1 MDVHLRDLR
10 YFVAVAEELSF
21 TRAAS
26 NRLFIAQPTL
36 SKQIRQLELTLRV
49 ALFERDRRTVALTPA
64 GAALLP
70 RARALLEQWSG
81 TERELAGAARSS
93 TLTVGFQTRIGRG
106 LIPMVTGR
114 LERLHPEWKLLF
126 RQVSWAD
133 PTAGLASGE
142 VDVAVAWLPFP
153 AGGEFSWKV
162 VARETRWVALPAGH
176 RLAAGCD
183 SVADAGGPVADGL
196 VAGGSVGGA
205 GGSVDGP
212 VADGPVTGAGGPA
225 IPFAELVDEPFIAL
239 PASAGALR
247 EFWLATDHRRTPPRI
262 AAEAATA
269 DETFE
274 AVASG
279 LGVVLLSAG
288 NVSIYQRTDV
298 VCRPVSGLSPSQL
311 AVAWRT
317 GDERDVVRVFA
328 DACVQ
333 CLCDPPPN

>member
-21 TRAAS
+21 TRAAT

-49 ALFERDRRTVALTPA
+49 ALFERDRRTVTLTPA
-64 GAALLP
+64 GSALLP
-70 RARALLEQWSG
+70 RARALLQQWG
-81 TERELAGAARSS
+81 ATERELVDAARRS

-106 LIPMVTGR
+106 LIPMVTAR

-153 AGGEFSWKV
+153 AGTEFSWNV
-162 VARETRWVALPAGH
+162 VASEERWVALPAGH
-176 RLAAGCD
+176 RLTDRA
-183 SVADAGGPVADGL
+183 V
-196 VAGGSVGGA
+196 
-205 GGSVDGP
+205 
-212 VADGPVTGAGGPA
+212 
-225 IPFAELVDEPFIAL
+225 IPFDELTGESFIAL
-239 PASAGALR
+239 PASAGPLR
-247 EFWLATDHRRTPPRI
+247 EFWLATDQRSAPARV

-279 LGVVLLSAG
+279 LGVVLLSEG
-288 NVSIYQRTDV
+288 NVAIYQRPDV
-298 VCRPVSGLSPSQL
+298 VCRPVSGLPPSEL

-317 GDERDVVRVFA
+317 GDDRDAVRVFA
-328 DACVQ
+328 EACVR
-333 CLCDPPPN
+333 CLCDAPVS

>member
-49 ALFERDRRTVALTPA
+49 ALFERDRRTVVLTPA
-64 GAALLP
+64 GTALLP

-126 RQVSWAD
+126 RQISWGD

-153 AGGEFSWKV
+153 AGAEFSWKV

-176 RLAAGCD
+176 RLAGV
-183 SVADAGGPVADGL
+183 SP
-196 VAGGSVGGA
+196 
-205 GGSVDGP
+205 
-212 VADGPVTGAGGPA
+212 TEGPA

-247 EFWLATDHRRTPPRI
+247 EFWLATDHRDTPPKI

-279 LGVVLLSAG
+279 LGVVLLSEG
-288 NVSIYQRTDV
+288 NVSIYQRADV

-317 GDERDVVRVFA
+317 GDHRDAVRVFA

-333 CLCDPPPN
+333 CLCDPPTDP

>member
-49 ALFERDRRTVALTPA
+49 ALFERDRRSVTLTPA
-64 GAALLP
+64 GSALLP
-70 RARALLEQWSG
+70 RARTLLEQWDA
-81 TERELAGAARSS
+81 TERELVGTAGRS

-106 LIPMVTGR
+106 LIPMVTAR

-153 AGGEFSWKV
+153 AGTEFSWKT
-162 VARETRWVALPAGH
+162 VASEQRWVALPAGH
-176 RLAAGCD
+176 RLAD
-183 SVADAGGPVADGL
+183 RTV
-196 VAGGSVGGA
+196 
-205 GGSVDGP
+205 
-212 VADGPVTGAGGPA
+212 
-225 IPFAELVDEPFIAL
+225 IPFDELTGESFIAL
-239 PASAGALR
+239 PASAGPLR
-247 EFWLATDHRRTPPRI
+247 EFWLATDQRSTPARVG
-262 AAEAATA
+262 AEAATA

-279 LGVVLLSAG
+279 LGVVLLSEG
-288 NVSIYQRTDV
+288 NVAIYQRADV
-298 VCRPVSGLSPSQL
+298 VCRPVSGLPPSEL

-317 GDERDVVRVFA
+317 RDDRAAVRVFA
-328 DACVQ
+328 EACVR
-333 CLCDPPPN
+333 CLCDAPAS

>member
-153 AGGEFSWKV
+153 AGAEFSWKV
-162 VARETRWVALPAGH
+162 VAREQRWVALPAGH
-176 RLAAGCD
+176 RLAEAGPVVD
-183 SVADAGGPVADGL
+183 GSDGPVAYGP
-196 VAGGSVGGA
+196 VAGGSSA
-205 GGSVDGP
+205 GGSS
-212 VADGPVTGAGGPA
+212 AGAGGPA
-225 IPFAELVDEPFIAL
+225 IPFAELVDESFIAL

-247 EFWLATDHRRTPPRI
+247 EFWLATDHRHTPPRI
-262 AAEAATA
+262 AAEVATA

-317 GDERDVVRVFA
+317 
-328 DACVQ
+328 
-333 CLCDPPPN
+333 

>member
-49 ALFERDRRTVALTPA
+49 ALFERDRRSVTLTPA
-64 GAALLP
+64 GSALLP
-70 RARALLEQWSG
+70 RARTLLEQWDA
-81 TERELAGAARSS
+81 TERELVGTAGRS

-106 LIPMVTGR
+106 LIPMVTAR

-153 AGGEFSWKV
+153 AGTEFSWKT
-162 VARETRWVALPAGH
+162 VASEQRWVALPAGH
-176 RLAAGCD
+176 RLAD
-183 SVADAGGPVADGL
+183 RTV
-196 VAGGSVGGA
+196 
-205 GGSVDGP
+205 
-212 VADGPVTGAGGPA
+212 
-225 IPFAELVDEPFIAL
+225 IPFDELTGESFIAL
-239 PASAGALR
+239 PASAGPLR
-247 EFWLATDHRRTPPRI
+247 EFWLATDQRSTPARV

-279 LGVVLLSAG
+279 LGVVLLSEG
-288 NVSIYQRTDV
+288 NVAIYQRADV
-298 VCRPVSGLSPSQL
+298 VCRPVSGLPPSDL

-317 GDERDVVRVFA
+317 RDDRDAVRVFA
-328 DACVQ
+328 AACVR
-333 CLCDPPPN
+333 CLCDAPAS